1 MTYQYLTLHQAHKKS
16 NLSKYKLRTAIKKGE
31 LKAKRENTSRG
42 TEYRIKEKDLKYF
55 LVATNKNMTV
65 QSVTYLNEENYS
77 TEDNNPWKLLINS
90 QAKEIERLHNVINKL
105 MDKNN
110 ELLQMN
116 QLKTTPSQSR
126 KLLVNPH
133 IKIEKKKNIDYK
145 KEDSYL
151 SAKVELTWMKKAKKT
166 DMKRVGDILQKTF
179 NIH

>member
-16 NLSKYKLRTAIKKGE
+16 NISKYKLRTAIQKGE

-55 LVATNKNMTV
+55 LVATNKNMKV
-65 QSVTYLNEENYS
+65 QSVTYLSQEAQLS
-77 TEDNNPWKLLINS
+77 DDNNPWKLLINS

-110 ELLQMN
+110 ELH
-116 QLKTTPSQSR
+116 QLATSNTTTKQT

-133 IKIEKKKNIDYK
+133 IHLKDKKETDYK

-151 SAKVELTWMKKAKKT
+151 SAQVELKWMKKSKKT
-166 DMKRVGDILQKTF
+166 DMKRVGDILKNTF
-179 NIH
+179 NIS